1 MKKPTKTI
9 EQLIADYKK
18 SNTLRKERIAA
29 LAGFKNGAT
38 YLADLGLKL
47 IAKTKPSKKITK
59 SVKKAKPETEML
71 DYVVAFDT
79 TGSMGSYIADVKAHV
94 ESLIPEM
101 FSQGIDLRMKI
112 IAFGDY
118 CDMPHHSA
126 GKGFGYAYQES
137 KFTDDQKELINFVKN
152 ARNTGGGDSEEFY
165 ELVIQKITKETP
177 WRKGSRRAVLFIADD
192 NPHDAKYYTSSKKQ
206 IIDWKEEA
214 KAAAK
219 LNIAFDTLSIHGNR
233 YPWYAELSKIT
244 GGICMPFQSSNK
256 MKEVFKA
263 SSYVRGS
270 TISKATFT
278 ASFAAATASGDEEL
292 IGTYKSLSTLL

>member
-18 SNTLRKERIAA
+18 SNTLRRERIAA

-59 SVKKAKPETEML
+59 SVKKTKTETEML

-118 CDMPHHSA
+118 CDMSGGQF
-126 GKGFGYAYQES
+126 GKAYQES
-137 KFTDDQKELINFVKN
+137 PFTNDQKELIKFVKN
-152 ARNTGGGDSEEFY
+152 AKNTSGGDSEEFY

-177 WRKGSRRAVLFIADD
+177 WRKGSKRAVLFIADD
-192 NPHDAKYYTSSKKQ
+192 NPHDARYYTVNKKQ

-214 KAAAK
+214 KNAAK

-233 YPWYAELSKIT
+233 FPWYAELSKIT
-244 GGICMPFQSSNK
+244 NGVCMPFQSSNK

-270 TISKATFT
+270 KMSKETFT
-278 ASFAAATASGDEEL
+278 ASYAAATASGDEEL
-292 IGTYKSLSTLL
+292 IGTYKSLSTLI

>member
-18 SNTLRKERIAA
+18 SNTLRRERIAT
-29 LAGFKNGAT
+29 LAGFTNGAT
-38 YLADLGLKL
+38 YLADLGIKL
-47 IAKTKPSKKITK
+47 IAKTNPSKKAVTK
-59 SVKKAKPETEML
+59 SVKKAKNTETEML

-79 TGSMGSYIADVKAHV
+79 TGSMGSYIADVKTHV

-118 CDMPHHSA
+118 CDMS
-126 GKGFGYAYQES
+126 GGQFGEAYQES
-137 KFTDDQKELINFVKN
+137 PFTNDQKQLINFVKN
-152 ARNTGGGDSEEFY
+152 AKNTSGGDSAEFY
-165 ELVIQKITKETP
+165 ELVIQKITNETP
-177 WRKGSRRAVLFIADD
+177 WRKGSKRAVLFIADD
-192 NPHDAKYYTSSKKQ
+192 NPHTVSYYKISKKTV
-206 IIDWKEEA
+206 IDWKEEA
-214 KAAAK
+214 KNAAK

-233 YPWYAELSKIT
+233 FPWYAELSKIT

-270 TISKATFT
+270 KMSKETFT
-278 ASFAAATASGDEEL
+278 ASYATATASGDAEL